1 MEGEGRGRR
10 PVALSV
16 EQNNVA
22 PQRWRRGLRLTRGLQ
37 SCLAGH
43 PRACAGEILMALETL
58 RRGGHFGRTL
68 TLPLQRPA
76 GDAAGVA
83 GGHRRPADAWS
94 PLRAA
99 TSAVSRCTFWGTST
113 AKLAYDRPGRHAR
126 RLRACCRGRRS
137 DAQDVEFSFSGKG
150 DAAASGAR
158 RPARYLPAVAGSAGG
173 QQALV
178 QGCRPGVATA
188 WREAG
193 GHEPETR
200 PHGCG
205 SGCGPWVRAWVRL
218 KRRKERAPALAV
230 RPRGARAHPAG
241 YRLSARTG
249 SSLGSAGRWP

>member
-1 MEGEGRGRR
+1 MLR
-10 PVALSV
+10 P
-16 EQNNVA
+16 
-22 PQRWRRGLRLTRGLQ
+22 
-37 SCLAGH
+37 
-43 PRACAGEILMALETL
+43 
-58 RRGGHFGRTL
+58 GGHFGRTL

-94 PLRAA
+94 PLRPA

-126 RLRACCRGRRS
+126 RSRPCCRGRRS
-137 DAQDVEFSFSGKG
+137 DAQGVEFSFSGKG
-150 DAAASGAR
+150 DAAASGAG
-158 RPARYLPAVAGSAGG
+158 RPARYLPAVTGSAGG

-178 QGCRPGVATA
+178 QPCRPGVAIA
-188 WREAG
+188 WGEAG

-200 PHGCG
+200 P
-205 SGCGPWVRAWVRL
+205 PWVRPWVRL

-230 RPRGARAHPAG
+230 RPRGAGAHPAG